1 MSPLSHRQHDAKK
14 RNEDRKPAA
23 GRIADKISLFERPAG
38 GVTKQ
43 AFQTPRSS
51 DASPVRKAHQ
61 RLKAGFEASDH
72 TSRPVDYHLK
82 ARSSSSS
89 PRGDRLMTV
98 KEQAEPFVAVLE
110 KGDAAA
116 LPPQSGM
123 TGMSPQT
130 PTDATCGATKSARQ
144 DGRGNLN
151 AKERMQTDTESE
163 RALKPDGLDVL
174 PAGAKITI
182 PITQPTGSAGDKASE
197 TADQSAK
204 EEAGVAAK
212 GPGESEEKPNN
223 ISTQSKGLSKPASR
237 SKRRKS
243 KEFTNS
249 TTPHVE
255 STAINQDPETVF
267 FLTPTEERQGSSLDE
282 RPSKNIEVLEK
293 KEEHSS
299 VVKEDARGQEPE
311 PPVNKDEPDT
321 AAHTKTRI
329 DKEAGGKSVSVTQEE
344 GEAPKACTEPSA
356 PSSSPSSSSI
366 KQKQE
371 PPVQS
376 RSDQVP
382 LEEKRAGQIMEGIK
396 NDVEDTQE
404 TQKDIKLISSKN
416 EYTDKADTSNQ
427 ANQTKKTQN
436 EMLQQLSTS
445 LDAAQRTPERQG
457 SGDSGKTEEPPTIRD
472 ERETKSEPLKMAAQK
487 VRETETRHLRGA
499 EGAGRTNETV
509 GGSRGH
515 RKLLEAEK
523 HPPTEPTERTASATE
538 SAGKREEKQP
548 DSVPVEQMDN
558 SPSDSCRHG
567 TNDAELPAEKPVT
580 EATAA
585 SEKVTVQVNHIT
597 LPLITARAGDSS
609 VKESALVSASAS
621 LSKEAVGHLEEKNT
635 SVSNSGPFGDKI
647 PEEVIV
653 PPYSPR
659 KADWVKGGG
668 ETEPR
673 PASSSLMEN
682 STANQPSPVANGNIS
697 QQQLPLTVKVEADD
711 DKPGQSPSTPA
722 SLEANM
728 LATGPAQ
735 RSPKKKLN
743 ISWEMSNEDSMGQ
756 QDAPSSWLDVDFP
769 KQRLRVS
776 APRLSSCGSESNLLD
791 TSGEFDEDDFV
802 EKIQKLCVPFSLPPR
817 RHNPLGPPQP
827 PFALPA
833 IKEVRFEKTFD
844 PDEFKI
850 GLRKPRKYTLETATS
865 TLNKSHNLE
874 SKSPQLPA
882 RASLSDRSILISSLD
897 TQGRLK
903 APVNEDDEVTEEK
916 VKVKSRLEGSSILG
930 SLAFSLL
937 KEKRSGVQTQAEGTN
952 SGEVSPSNVPQPSS
966 PPSCQ
971 PPPSSIAGLSRPEEA
986 PALVNDS
993 APPLPSFT
1001 DIKLPDYLEKYLPRE
1016 ARKEAQDVPEQEQP
1030 QKKVGLFHS
1039 FQIKTR
1045 QRPGSCL
1052 VELIANFSQ
1061 NL

>member
-1 MSPLSHRQHDAKK
+1 MPPLSHRLHEAKK

-43 AFQTPRSS
+43 AFPTPRSS

-61 RLKAGFEASDH
+61 RLKAGFEASDQ

-89 PRGDRLMTV
+89 PCRDRLMTV
-98 KEQAEPFVAVLE
+98 KEQVETFVAVRE

-130 PTDATCGATKSARQ
+130 PTDATCGATQSARQ
-144 DGRGNLN
+144 DSRGNLN
-151 AKERMQTDTESE
+151 AKERMQTNTESE
-163 RALKPDGLDVL
+163 VALKPDGLDAL

-182 PITQPTGSAGDKASE
+182 PVTQPTGSAGDKASE
-197 TADQSAK
+197 TVDQSAK
-204 EEAGVAAK
+204 EGAGVAAK
-212 GPGESEEKPNN
+212 GPGESEERPNN
-223 ISTQSKGLSKPASR
+223 ISPESKGPSKPASR

-243 KEFTNS
+243 KELTNS

-255 STAINQDPETVF
+255 STAINQDQETVF
-267 FLTPTEERQGSSLDE
+267 FPTPTEEQQGSSLDE
-282 RPSKNIEVLEK
+282 RPRKNIEVLEK
-293 KEEHSS
+293 QEEHSS
-299 VVKEDARGQEPE
+299 VIKEDTRGQEPE

-321 AAHTKTRI
+321 AACTADTKTRI
-329 DKEAGGKSVSVTQEE
+329 DKETGGKSVSVTQEE
-344 GEAPKACTEPSA
+344 GGAPKASREPSA
-356 PSSSPSSSSI
+356 PSSSSSSSI

-382 LEEKRAGQIMEGIK
+382 LENKRAGQIMEGIK

-404 TQKDIKLISSKN
+404 THKDIKLISSKN
-416 EYTDKADTSNQ
+416 EGTDKADTSNQ

-436 EMLQQLSTS
+436 EMPHQLSTS
-445 LDAAQRTPERQG
+445 LDAAQRTSERRG
-457 SGDSGKTEEPPTIRD
+457 SGDSEKTEEPPTIRD
-472 ERETKSEPLKMAAQK
+472 EQETKSEPLKMAAQK

-499 EGAGRTNETV
+499 KAAGRTNETV

-515 RKLLEAEK
+515 RKLSEAEK
-523 HPPTEPTERTASATE
+523 RPPTERTASVTE

-558 SPSDSCRHG
+558 SPSDSCRRG
-567 TNDAELPAEKPVT
+567 ANDAELPAEKAVT
-580 EATAA
+580 EATTA
-585 SEKVTVQVNHIT
+585 SEIVTVQVNHIA

-609 VKESALVSASAS
+609 VQESALVSASAS
-621 LSKEAVGHLEEKNT
+621 VSKEAAGHLEEKNA
-635 SVSNSGPFGDKI
+635 SVINSGLFGDKI
-647 PEEVIV
+647 PEAIV
-653 PPYSPR
+653 PPGSAR
-659 KADWVKGGG
+659 KADWLKGGG

-682 STANQPSPVANGNIS
+682 STANQLSPVANGNIS

-722 SLEANM
+722 SLEANK
-728 LATGPAQ
+728 LASGPDQ

-743 ISWEMSNEDSMGQ
+743 ISWEMSKEDSVGQ

-802 EKIQKLCVPFSLPPR
+802 EKIKNLCAPFSLPPR
-817 RHNPLGPPQP
+817 KHNPLGPPQP

-865 TLNKSHNLE
+865 TLNKLHNLE
-874 SKSPQLPA
+874 SKSGQLPA
-882 RASLSDRSILISSLD
+882 RASLADRSILLSSLD

-916 VKVKSRLEGSSILG
+916 VQVKSRLEGSSILG

-937 KEKRSGVQTQAEGTN
+937 KEKRNGVQTQAEGTN
-952 SGEVSPSNVPQPSS
+952 SGEVSPSNAPQPSS

-971 PPPSSIAGLSRPEEA
+971 PPPSSIAGLSQREEA

-993 APPLPSFT
+993 AAPLPSFT

-1016 ARKEAQDVPEQEQP
+1016 ARKEAQDVPEQEQL

-1045 QRPGSCL
+1045 QRTGSCL
-1052 VELIANFSQ
+1052 VELIANFSP

>member
-38 GVTKQ
+38 GVNKQ

-51 DASPVRKAHQ
+51 DASPVEKAHT
-61 RLKAGFEASDH
+61 RLKAGFEASDQ

-89 PRGDRLMTV
+89 PRRDRLTTV
-98 KEQAEPFVAVLE
+98 EEQAETFVAMRE

-144 DGRGNLN
+144 DSRGNLN
-151 AKERMQTDTESE
+151 AKERMQTNTESE
-163 RALKPDGLDVL
+163 IALKPDGLEAL

-182 PITQPTGSAGDKASE
+182 PVTQPTGSAGDKASE
-197 TADQSAK
+197 TVDQSAK

-212 GPGESEEKPNN
+212 GPGESEERPNN
-223 ISTQSKGLSKPASR
+223 ISPQSKGPSKPASR

-243 KEFTNS
+243 KELTNS

-255 STAINQDPETVF
+255 STAINQDQEMVF
-267 FLTPTEERQGSSLDE
+267 FPTPTEEQQGSSLDE
-282 RPSKNIEVLEK
+282 RPRKNIEVLEK
-293 KEEHSS
+293 QGEHSS
-299 VVKEDARGQEPE
+299 VMKADARGQEPE

-321 AAHTKTRI
+321 AACAADTKTRV
-329 DKEAGGKSVSVTQEE
+329 DKETGGKSLSVTQEE
-344 GEAPKACTEPSA
+344 GGAPKASREPSA
-356 PSSSPSSSSI
+356 PSSSSSSSSI

-376 RSDQVP
+376 RSD
-382 LEEKRAGQIMEGIK
+382 KRAGQIMEGIK

-404 TQKDIKLISSKN
+404 THKDIKLISSKN
-416 EYTDKADTSNQ
+416 EGTDKADTSNQ

-436 EMLQQLSTS
+436 EMPQQLSAS
-445 LDAAQRTPERQG
+445 LDAAQSTSERRG
-457 SGDSGKTEEPPTIRD
+457 SGDSEKTEEPPTVRD

-487 VRETETRHLRGA
+487 ARETETRHLRGA
-499 EGAGRTNETV
+499 KAAGRTNETV

-523 HPPTEPTERTASATE
+523 HPPTEPTERAASATE
-538 SAGKREEKQP
+538 SAGKRAEKQP

-567 TNDAELPAEKPVT
+567 ANDAELPAEKPVT
-580 EATAA
+580 EATTA
-585 SEKVTVQVNHIT
+585 SEKVTVQVNHIA

-621 LSKEAVGHLEEKNT
+621 VSKEAAGHLEEKNA
-635 SVSNSGPFGDKI
+635 SVINSGPFGDKI
-647 PEEVIV
+647 PKEAIV
-653 PPYSPR
+653 PPGSPR

-668 ETEPR
+668 DTEPR

-682 STANQPSPVANGNIS
+682 STVNQLSPVANGNIS

-722 SLEANM
+722 SLEANK
-728 LATGPAQ
+728 LASGPAQ

-743 ISWEMSNEDSMGQ
+743 ISWEMSKEDSVGQ

-802 EKIQKLCVPFSLPPR
+802 EKIKNLCVPFSLPPR
-817 RHNPLGPPQP
+817 KHNPLGPPQP

-833 IKEVRFEKTFD
+833 IREVRFEKTFD

-865 TLNKSHNLE
+865 TLNKLHNLE
-874 SKSPQLPA
+874 SKSGQLPA
-882 RASLSDRSILISSLD
+882 RASLSDRSILLSSLD

-937 KEKRSGVQTQAEGTN
+937 KEKRNGVQTQAEATN

-971 PPPSSIAGLSRPEEA
+971 PPPSSTAGLSQREEA

-1016 ARKEAQDVPEQEQP
+1016 ARKEAQDVPEQEQL

-1039 FQIKTR
+1039 FQIKT
-1045 QRPGSCL
+1045 QKRPGSCL

>member
-14 RNEDRKPAA
+14 RSEDRKPAA

-43 AFQTPRSS
+43 AFPTPRSS
-51 DASPVRKAHQ
+51 DASPVTKAHQ
-61 RLKAGFEASDH
+61 RLKAGFEASDQ

-82 ARSSSSS
+82 GRSSSSS
-89 PRGDRLMTV
+89 PCRDRLTTV
-98 KEQAEPFVAVLE
+98 KEQAETFVAV

-144 DGRGNLN
+144 DSRGNLN
-151 AKERMQTDTESE
+151 ANERMQTNTESE
-163 RALKPDGLDVL
+163 RALKPDGLDAL

-182 PITQPTGSAGDKASE
+182 PVTQPTGSAGDKASE
-197 TADQSAK
+197 TVDQGAK

-212 GPGESEEKPNN
+212 GPGESEERPNK
-223 ISTQSKGLSKPASR
+223 ISPQSKGLSKPASR

-255 STAINQDPETVF
+255 STAINQEQEMVF
-267 FLTPTEERQGSSLDE
+267 FPTPTEEQQGSSLDE
-282 RPSKNIEVLEK
+282 RPRKNIEVLEK
-293 KEEHSS
+293 QEEHSS
-299 VVKEDARGQEPE
+299 VIKEDARGQEPE

-321 AAHTKTRI
+321 AADTKTRI
-329 DKEAGGKSVSVTQEE
+329 DKETGGKSVSVTQEE
-344 GEAPKACTEPSA
+344 GGASREPST
-356 PSSSPSSSSI
+356 PSSSSSL

-371 PPVQS
+371 PPVQF

-382 LEEKRAGQIMEGIK
+382 LEDKCAGQIMGGIK
-396 NDVEDTQE
+396 KDVEDTQE
-404 TQKDIKLISSKN
+404 THKDIKLISSKN
-416 EYTDKADTSNQ
+416 EGTDKADTSNQ

-436 EMLQQLSTS
+436 EMPQQLSTS
-445 LDAAQRTPERQG
+445 LDAAQRTSERRG
-457 SGDSGKTEEPPTIRD
+457 SGDSEKTEELPTIRD
-472 ERETKSEPLKMAAQK
+472 EQETKSEPLKMAAQK
-487 VRETETRHLRGA
+487 AIETETETRHLRGA
-499 EGAGRTNETV
+499 KAAGRTNETV

-523 HPPTEPTERTASATE
+523 RPPTEATERTASATE
-538 SAGKREEKQP
+538 SAGKRAEKQP
-548 DSVPVEQMDN
+548 NSVPVEQMDN
-558 SPSDSCRHG
+558 SPSDSCRRG
-567 TNDAELPAEKPVT
+567 ANDAELPAEKPVT
-580 EATAA
+580 EATTA
-585 SEKVTVQVNHIT
+585 SEKVTVQVNHIA

-609 VKESALVSASAS
+609 VKESALTSASAS
-621 LSKEAVGHLEEKNT
+621 VSKEAAGHLEEKNA
-635 SVSNSGPFGDKI
+635 SVINSGPFGDKI

-653 PPYSPR
+653 PPGSPR

-668 ETEPR
+668 ETEP
-673 PASSSLMEN
+673 ASSSLMEN
-682 STANQPSPVANGNIS
+682 STANQLSPVANGNIS

-722 SLEANM
+722 SLEENK
-728 LATGPAQ
+728 LASGPAQ

-743 ISWEMSNEDSMGQ
+743 ISWEMSKEDSVGQ

-802 EKIQKLCVPFSLPPR
+802 EKIKNLCVPFSLPPR
-817 RHNPLGPPQP
+817 KHNPLGPLQP

-833 IKEVRFEKTFD
+833 IKEVRLEKTFD
-844 PDEFKI
+844 PDEFKF

-865 TLNKSHNLE
+865 TLDKLHNLE
-874 SKSPQLPA
+874 SKSGQLPA
-882 RASLSDRSILISSLD
+882 RASLSDRSILLSSLD

-930 SLAFSLL
+930 SLAFSLQ
-937 KEKRSGVQTQAEGTN
+937 KEKRNGVQAQAEGTN

-971 PPPSSIAGLSRPEEA
+971 PPPSSIAGLSQREEA

-1001 DIKLPDYLEKYLPRE
+1001 DMKLPDYLEKYLPRE
-1016 ARKEAQDVPEQEQP
+1016 ARKEAQDVLEQEQP

-1039 FQIKTR
+1039 FQD
-1045 QRPGSCL
+1045 
-1052 VELIANFSQ
+1052 
-1061 NL
+1061 